1 MSAEEDTDLID
12 SFRSLYQKYYDEQIG
27 TLTDEYPDRRS
38 LYLDWHDIEEFDAE
52 LAEKYVNNPDECR
65 QHAKRALQ
73 LFNDSV
79 EVELEQANIR
89 LQNPPERTGINI
101 REIRSDDRN
110 RLITTRGIV
119 REATDIRT
127 ILQEAA
133 FECQHCGTLT
143 YVDQHDTSPQKPHDC
158 RGCEGQGPFVLI
170 EDKSEFVDS
179 RRFTIAE
186 DPNTLPEDA
195 KVGIIDVSLEDDIVD
210 EANAGDVIQLTGVIH
225 LEQTEKDGMPVFE
238 PYIEA
243 HSVDRLTDA
252 SEREMLSMPPNNI
265 PDPDIEVYVGTAVQV
280 EATTSKELHPPFDE
294 AATKVKLVTPFV
306 EALGWN
312 IVDNDYVQLGYTTD
326 RTDKKADYALFDSGR
341 EPPDVIIEVEAF
353 GEPLDSARCGYS
365 DPEYSEPKRR
375 LFEKL
380 QVFSAEWGVLTD
392 GFEFRVFRNRRDN
405 IDDIA
410 SFGMNDLPNSVIEHL
425 QPSNLLDT
433 TLDGVDEALT
443 KEPPENTEP
452 QATGERI
459 VRTGENET
467 SNKIRDIIRSKQD
480 SFPNGVP
487 VEKAVDYGSWKTEAS
502 RKEVREHIERL
513 KRRGSVYEPAD
524 GRLRVP

>member
-1 MSAEEDTDLID
+1 MSAEDDTDLID
-12 SFRSLYQKYYDEQIG
+12 SFRSLYQEYYDEQIR
-27 TLTDEYPDRRS
+27 TLADKHPDRRS
-38 LYLDWHDIEEFDAE
+38 LYVDWHDIEEFDAE
-52 LAEKYVNNPDECR
+52 IAEGYVNNPDQYR
-65 QHAKRALQ
+65 QRAEKALQ
-73 LFNDSV
+73 LFGHSV
-79 EVELEQANIR
+79 EADLEQANVR
-89 LQNPPERTGINI
+89 LQNPPERTEINI
-101 REIRSDDRN
+101 REIQSDDKSK
-110 RLITTRGIV
+110 LITTRGIV
-119 REATDIRT
+119 REATEVRT
-127 ILQEAA
+127 ILQHAA
-133 FECQHCGTLT
+133 FECQRCGTLT
-143 YVDQHDTSPQKPHDC
+143 YVDQHNNAPQKPYEC
-158 RGCEGQGPFVLI
+158 RGCEQQGPFVLV
-170 EDKSEFVDS
+170 EDESEFVDS

-195 KVGIIDVSLEDDIVD
+195 TIGIIDVSLEDDIVD
-210 EANAGDVIQLTGVIH
+210 EANAGDVIQLTGAIH

-238 PYIEA
+238 PYVEA

-312 IVDNDYVQLGYTTD
+312 IVDNNYVQLGYTTD
-326 RTDKKADYALFDSGR
+326 RTDKKADYALFSGGR
-341 EPPDVIIEVEAF
+341 EPPDVIIEVEEF
-353 GEPLDSARCGYS
+353 GEPLDSGSRHS
-365 DPEYSEPKRR
+365 DREYSEPKRR

-443 KEPPENTEP
+443 KKPPENTEP
-452 QATGERI
+452 QATSGRVI
-459 VRTGENET
+459 QTGKDET

-502 RKEVREHIERL
+502 RKEVREYIERL
-513 KRRGSVYEPAD
+513 KKRGSVYEPAD